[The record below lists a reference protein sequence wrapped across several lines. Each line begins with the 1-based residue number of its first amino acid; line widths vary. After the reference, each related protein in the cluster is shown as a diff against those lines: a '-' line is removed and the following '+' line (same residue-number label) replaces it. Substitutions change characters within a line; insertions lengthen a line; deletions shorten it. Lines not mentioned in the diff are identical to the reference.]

1 MSRDD
6 REKRYPVY
14 SSDDDNWDDSD
25 EDRSIAIEVS
35 TTTINVSEGGQA
47 AFNVRLTQRPEA
59 RRVTVN
65 VSRIA
70 GDADIN
76 ISSGETLTFRRNR
89 YNQWKTVA
97 LAAAEDGDTSNGQAV
112 FRLSGSGL
120 TDAQVTAIEEDND
133 ASLPSFEILVDPAT
147 VNIMEGGSAVFSLK
161 LSADPGRAVAVTVGH
176 QSGDTDISVATGATQ
191 YIDSATW
198 QMDHAVTLAAAE
210 DNGDTVN
217 GEATFAVSAPDV
229 PAVYV
234 TAKGVD
240 NDGGTSPKRIVID
253 PISRIEGHL
262 RIEVEVNDGAVT
274 KAWSTATLFRGIETI
289 LTGRDPLDAPLITQ
303 RLCGVCTYVHN
314 LCSVRAIEDALGV
327 TISDNA
333 RDVRNLVLGAQF
345 LHDHLVHFYHLH
357 GLDWADI
364 TSALS
369 ADPAATQALADQIS
383 PNAEPIDFSGVKSRL
398 QGLVNTGNLGPFA
411 NAYWGHPA
419 YALSPEENLLVS
431 AHYLVSLKKQVSAA
445 KMMAIL
451 GGKNPHPQSTVVGGV
466 TCGGELSTE
475 RLTQF
480 RAYLEEIREVIQ
492 TIYLPDLK
500 VVASRYSQWAGMG
513 GFNNFMACGEF
524 PLGPDLPNDLFMPR
538 GMIINGDLFNVQP
551 LDEGL
556 ITEHVARSWYDG
568 AVDRHPFSGET
579 NPNYTGL
586 DTEARYSWL
595 KAPRYDGE
603 AMEVGPLARVLVGY
617 GLGKPEYVN
626 AVQSFLTETGLGE
639 ADLLSTLGRTAARAI
654 ETQIIADGMVSW
666 LDALENRLI
675 SGNKQIYTDYIMG
688 TSSGIGFLEAPRGA
702 LGHWINIDGN
712 AIDNYQ
718 MVVPTTWNLG
728 PRCADNIPGP
738 LEQTL
743 VGLPVAD
750 AANPLEVL
758 RVVHA
763 FDPCIACGVHVIDKN
778 SGQTHEFRVV

>member
-6 REKRYPVY
+6 RENRYPVY
-14 SSDDDNWDDSD
+14 ASDESDDEVSV
-25 EDRSIAIEVS
+25 AIEVS
-35 TTTINVSEGGQA
+35 TTAVQVPEGGQA
-47 AFNVRLTQRPEA
+47 AFNVRLSQRPEA
-59 RRVTVN
+59 RTVTVN
-65 VSRIA
+65 VSRVS

-76 ISSGETLTFRRNR
+76 ISSGQSLTFRRNR
-89 YNQWKTVA
+89 FNQWKTVT
-97 LAAAEDGDTSNGQAV
+97 LTAAEDGDPSNGQAV
-112 FRLSGSGL
+112 FRLSASGL
-120 TDAQVTAIEEDND
+120 TDAQVTAVEEDND
-133 ASLPSFEILVDPAT
+133 ANLPSFDILVDPAV
-147 VNIMEGGSAVFSLK
+147 VNIIEGGSAVFNIK
-161 LSADPGRAVAVTVGH
+161 LSADPGRTVAITVGH
-176 QSGDTDISVATGATQ
+176 QSGDTDISVAAGATQ
-191 YIDSATW
+191 YIDSTTW
-198 QMDHAVTLAAAE
+198 QSDHPVTLAAAE
-210 DNGDTVN
+210 DNADTVN
-217 GEATFAVSAPDV
+217 GEATFAVSTPHA

-234 TAKGVD
+234 TAKEVD
-240 NDGGTSPKRIVID
+240 NDDATSPKRLVID

-274 KAWSTATLFRGIETI
+274 KAWSSATLFRGIETI

-327 TISDNA
+327 TITDNA

-364 TSALS
+364 TGALS
-369 ADPAATQALADQIS
+369 ADPAATQALADEIS
-383 PNAEPIDFSGVKSRL
+383 PNAEPIDFSSVKSRL
-398 QGLVNTGNLGPFA
+398 QGLVDTGNLGPFA

-419 YALSPEENLLVS
+419 YHLSPEENLLVS
-431 AHYLVSLKKQVSAA
+431 AHYLVSLQKQVSAA

-466 TCGGELSTE
+466 TCGGELSTQ

-492 TIYLPDLK
+492 TIYMPDLK
-500 VVASRYSQWAGMG
+500 LVASRYSQWSGMG
-513 GFNNFMACGEF
+513 GFKNFMACGDF
-524 PLGPDLPNDLFMPR
+524 PLGPNIPNELFMPR
-538 GMIINGDLFNVQP
+538 GIIINGDLFNVQP

-556 ITEHVARSWYDG
+556 ITEHVARSWYNG
-568 AVDRHPFSGET
+568 AVDRHPSSGET
-579 NPNYTGL
+579 HPNYTGL
-586 DTEARYSWL
+586 DTDTRYSWL

-603 AMEVGPLARVLVGY
+603 AVEVGPLARVLVGY
-617 GLGKPEYVN
+617 GLGRADYVN
-626 AVQSFLTETGLGE
+626 AVQSFLAETGLGE

-654 ETQIIADGMVSW
+654 ETQIIADGMVTW
-666 LDALENRLI
+666 LDALENRL
-675 SGNKQIYTDYIMG
+675 SNGGKEIYSDYTMG

-702 LGHWINIDGN
+702 LGHWINIQGN
-712 AIDNYQ
+712 TIDNYQ

-750 AANPLEVL
+750 TANPLEVL

-778 SGQTHEFRVV
+778 SGQTHEFKVV

>member
-1 MSRDD
+1 MSRDAK
-6 REKRYPVY
+6 EKRVPVAPTGA
-14 SSDDDNWDDSD
+14 SENNSNG
-25 EDRSIAIEVS
+25 SIAIEVS
-35 TTTINVSEGGQA
+35 TTAVQVPEGETA
-47 AFNVRLTQRPEA
+47 AFNVRLAQRPA
-59 RRVTVN
+59 VRSVTVN
-65 VSRIA
+65 VSKIS
-70 GDADIN
+70 GDADID
-76 ISSGETLTFRRNR
+76 ISAGESLTFRRNR
-89 YNQWKTVA
+89 YNRWQTVT
-97 LAAAEDGDTSNGQAV
+97 LAAADDSDTNNGQAV
-112 FRLSGSGL
+112 FRLSGAGL
-120 TDAQVTAIEEDND
+120 IDARVTATEEDNG
-133 ASLPSFEILVDPAT
+133 ASSPSFEILVDQTT
-147 VNIMEGGSAVFSLK
+147 VNVMEGGSAVFNIK
-161 LSADPGRAVAVTVGH
+161 LSADPGRAIAVTVGH
-176 QSGDTDISVATGATQ
+176 HSGDTDITVAAGATQ
-191 YIDSATW
+191 YIDSSTW
-198 QMDHAVTLAAAE
+198 QTNHPVTLAAAE
-210 DNGDTVN
+210 DNADTVN
-217 GEATFAVSAPDV
+217 GEATFAVTTQDAA
-229 PAVYV
+229 AVYV
-234 TAKGVD
+234 TAKEVD
-240 NDGGTSPKRIVID
+240 NDGSTTPKRLVID

-274 KAWSTATLFRGIETI
+274 KAWSTASLFRGIETI

-327 TISDNA
+327 TITDNA

-383 PNAEPIDFSGVKSRL
+383 PNAGPIDFAGVQTRL
-398 QGLVNTGNLGPFA
+398 QSLVNTGNLGPFA
-411 NAYWGHPA
+411 NAYWGHSA
-419 YALSPEENLLVS
+419 YHLSPEENLLVS
-431 AHYLVSLKKQVSAA
+431 AHYLVSLQKQVSAA

-480 RAYLEEIREVIQ
+480 RAYLEEIREVIR
-492 TIYLPDLK
+492 TIYMPDLK
-500 VVASRYSQWAGMG
+500 LVASRYSQWSGMG

-524 PLGPDLPNDLFMPR
+524 PLGPNLPNDLFMPR

-556 ITEHVARSWYDG
+556 ITEHVARSWYEG
-568 AVDRHPFSGET
+568 AVDRHPSSGET
-579 NPNYTGL
+579 TPNYTGL
-586 DTEARYSWL
+586 DTQSRYSWL

-603 AMEVGPLARVLVGY
+603 AMEVGPLARILVGY
-617 GLGKPEYVN
+617 GLGKSEYVN

-639 ADLLSTLGRTAARAI
+639 PDLLSTLGRTAARAI

-666 LDALENRLI
+666 LDALENRLLN
-675 SGNKQIYTDYIMG
+675 GDRQIYTDYIMG

-702 LGHWINIDGN
+702 LGHWINIAGD

-728 PRCADNIPGP
+728 PRCAGNIPGP

-750 AANPLEVL
+750 PANPLEVL

-763 FDPCIACGVHVIDKN
+763 FDPCIACGVHVVDKN

>member
-1 MSRDD
+1 MSRYHSKN
-6 REKRYPVY
+6 RFPVFL
-14 SSDDDNWDDSD
+14 SNASEDDDVKPV
-25 EDRSIAIEVS
+25 AIEVS
-35 TTTINVSEGGQA
+35 ASAVQVPEGEKA
-47 AFNVRLTQRPEA
+47 AFNVRLDQRPKA
-59 RRVTVN
+59 RRVTVK
-65 VSRIA
+65 VSRVS
-70 GDADIN
+70 GDADID
-76 ISSGETLTFRRNR
+76 IIAGKSLSFRRNR
-89 YNQWKTVA
+89 YNQWKTVT
-97 LAAAEDGDTSNGQAV
+97 LAAAEDSDTNNDQSV
-112 FRLSGSGL
+112 FRLSGKGL
-120 TDAQVTAIEEDND
+120 TDAQVTAREKDND
-133 ASLPSFEILVDPAT
+133 ASLPSFEILVDHTT
-147 VNIMEGGSAVFSLK
+147 VNVIEGGSAVFNYK
-161 LSADPGRAVAVTVGH
+161 LSADPGRSIAVTVGH
-176 QSGDTDISVATGATQ
+176 QEGDSNITVAAGATQ
-191 YIDSATW
+191 YIDSTTW
-198 QMDHAVTLAAAE
+198 QMYHPVTLAAAE
-210 DNGDTVN
+210 DNADAVN
-217 GEATFAVSAPDV
+217 GEATFAVSTPD
-229 PAVYV
+229 AATVYV
-234 TAKGVD
+234 TAKKVD
-240 NDGGTSPKRIVID
+240 NDGKTPPKRLVID

-262 RIEVEVNDGAVT
+262 RIEVEVSNGVVT

-289 LTGRDPLDAPLITQ
+289 LSGRDPLDAPLIAQ
-303 RLCGVCTYVHN
+303 RICGVCTYVHN

-327 TISDNA
+327 AITENA
-333 RDVRNLVLGAQF
+333 RDVRNLVLATQF

-369 ADPAATQALADQIS
+369 ADPAATQALADVVS
-383 PNAEPIDFSGVKSRL
+383 PNAEPIDFAGVQSRL
-398 QGLVNTGNLGPFA
+398 KGLVDTGNLGPFA

-419 YALSPEENLLVS
+419 YQLSPEENLLVS
-431 AHYLVSLKKQVSAA
+431 AHYIVSLQKQVIAA

-480 RAYLEEIREVIQ
+480 RAYLEEIRKVIQ
-492 TIYLPDLK
+492 TIYMPDLK
-500 VVASRYSQWAGMG
+500 LVASRYSQWSGMG

-524 PLGPDLPNDLFMPR
+524 PLGPNLPDDLFMPR
-538 GMIINGDLFNVQP
+538 GMIINGDLFDVQP

-568 AVDRHPFSGET
+568 TVDRHPSSGET

-586 DTEARYSWL
+586 DTQSRYSWL
-595 KAPRYDGE
+595 KAPRYDAQ

-617 GLGKPEYVN
+617 GLGKSDYVN
-626 AVQSFLTETGLGE
+626 EVQSFLTQTGLNE

-654 ETQIIADGMVSW
+654 ETRIIANGMVSW
-666 LDALENRLI
+666 LDALEGRLL
-675 SGNKQIYTDYIMG
+675 SGDKQIYTDYIMG
-688 TSSGIGFLEAPRGA
+688 TGSGVGFLEAPRGA
-702 LGHWINIDGN
+702 LGHWINITGD

-758 RVVHA
+758 RAVHA

-778 SGQTHEFRVV
+778 SGQTHTFKVL